1 MRRSCLVP
9 ALVLAGA
16 MVGSGA
22 ARAADDTLYG
32 VFFTTATTTE
42 GLVVVDPVTGGV
54 APIGAGIA
62 GCCLVSSGVSTLDAA
77 GDVFFFVGHYQA
89 DPPGVNRLF
98 SLDLDTGALLG
109 DPALTAGYNYN
120 FIEHDPA
127 TATLYAVV
135 HELATT
141 SERLATLDPVTG
153 ALTTVGGA
161 IAACC
166 GVPSGTSALAPGDA
180 FFFYGSRNDDALGQR
195 LFSLDLAT
203 GALLADPVLPAG
215 NNYNFLEYDPTSA
228 TVYGVVFETATTT
241 ERLVVI
247 DAGTGA
253 LAPLGAGIAGCCLV
267 PGGVSTI
274 DPGDSFHFVGHYQ
287 ADVGETDRIFT
298 LALADGSLVGDPLL
312 PVGSNE
318 NFLEFDPAP
327 EPIEVVIDIKP
338 GSFPN
343 SVNPGNKGVV
353 PVAVLTTPEFDAA
366 TVDPA
371 TARFGP
377 AAAPIAHAHGHL
389 EDVDGDGDVDLM
401 LHFRTA
407 LTGIACG
414 DTEAVLTAET
424 FGGDPVFGSD
434 SVNPVPCP

>member
-1 MRRSCLVP
+1 MRRSSFVP
-9 ALVLAGA
+9 ALFVAVA
-16 MVGSGA
+16 MVSSGA

-42 GLVVVDPVTGGV
+42 GLVVVDPVTGAV
-54 APIGAGIA
+54 APVGAGIA
-62 GCCLVSSGVSTLDAA
+62 GCCLVSSGVSTLDAE
-77 GDVFFFVGHYQA
+77 GDVFLFVGHYQA
-89 DPPGVNRLF
+89 EAAGVNRLF
-98 SLDLDTGALLG
+98 SLDLATGALLA
-109 DPALTAGYNYN
+109 DPVLPAGYNYN

-127 TATLYAVV
+127 SATLYAVV

-141 SERLATLDPVTG
+141 SERLVTLDPGTG
-153 ALTTVGGA
+153 ALATVGGA

-166 GVPSGTSALAPGDA
+166 GVPSGTSALAPGST
-180 FFFYGSRNDDALGQR
+180 FFFYGARNDDALGQR

-203 GALLADPVLPAG
+203 GALLDDPVLPAG
-215 NNYNFLEYDPTSA
+215 NNYNFLEYDPSSA
-228 TVYGVVFETATTT
+228 TVYGVVHETATTT

-274 DPGDSFHFVGHYQ
+274 DPGDAFHFAGRYQ
-287 ADVGETDRIFT
+287 AEPSDADRIFT
-298 LALADGSLVGDPLL
+298 LALADGSLVGDPSL
-312 PVGSNE
+312 PLGNNE

-327 EPIEVVIDIKP
+327 EPIEIVIDIKP
-338 GSFPN
+338 GGFPN
-343 SVNPGNKGVV
+343 SVNPGSRGVI
-353 PVAVLTTPEFDAA
+353 PVAVLTTPDFDAA
-366 TVDPA
+366 TIDPA

-377 AAAPIAHAHGHL
+377 GAAPIAHAGGHL
-389 EDVDGDGDVDLM
+389 EDVDGDGDLDLM

-414 DTEAVLTAET
+414 DTAAVLTAET
-424 FGGDPVFGSD
+424 FGGDPVIGSD